1 MTTSKQVEI
10 EPFALLD
17 IETMEQSFPNGVRA
31 AELARNRALVSSPPA
46 DRVTSHVRLVSYK
59 FKARSALNRVKDVAG
74 PKVVLSVAD
83 IHVMYTYEIFHKEE
97 RCPNTCIL
105 CYQNN
110 EEHVDSLAP
119 KVCHAVLTVS

>member
-1 MTTSKQVEI
+1 MTTSKQVEL

-17 IETMEQSFPNGVRA
+17 IETMEQSSPNGVRA
-31 AELARNRALVSSPPA
+31 AKLARNRALVSSPPA

-59 FKARSALNRVKDVAG
+59 YKFRSTLNKVKDVAG
-74 PKVVLSVAD
+74 PKVVLSIAD

-119 KVCHAVLTVS
+119 KCATQS